1 MINQDKFDLV
11 EAAELGLAGF
21 SARLMEVIASTKLS
35 QSEFARRIG
44 ASSGFISDAARG
56 LKKPGTDFLFQ
67 IKMTYDISI
76 DWLLNGDGTM
86 RGGKAINIELL
97 QDIQL
102 YVAIA
107 KAAVIETNPIATALL
122 SLVQDGRLD
131 EADNNE
137 ALHAYLSSLVETNDD
152 SRLAIEL
159 YNSHLSTDNPNTQC
173 RNILMATIA
182 HFELKKP
189 VNKLASLMRASQPPK
204 AVPVQVNIAATQR
217 IAGRDYHEK

>member
-122 SLVQDGRLD
+122 SLVQDGRLE

-159 YNSHLSTDNPNTQC
+159 YNSHLSTDNPNTQR
-173 RNILMATIA
+173 RNILMAAIA